1 MKKAQAKSL
10 NPWLSTNILRHVQFL
25 NKDEKSSGKIL
36 ESYMPIKILHS
47 ISQLVKE
54 RWKKQT
60 NKQTNK
66 KKKYNRLLRHILD
79 PYPYLSQRCF
89 TLSEFGSARLRE
101 GVEGGEEEN
110 GRNSQQPDQ
119 LQGRP
124 LERKRHDVEP
134 GARRNK
140 SRCGRF
146 KWTIVHRYGPGEDG
160 PGGKRDRNSELGCH
174 LFCSLALD
182 TLKYR
187 LPPSVFVVFALGSR
201 I

>member
-1 MKKAQAKSL
+1 M
-10 NPWLSTNILRHVQFL
+10 
-25 NKDEKSSGKIL
+25 
-36 ESYMPIKILHS
+36 
-47 ISQLVKE
+47 
-54 RWKKQT
+54 
-60 NKQTNK
+60 
-66 KKKYNRLLRHILD
+66 RHILD
-79 PYPYLSQRCF
+79 PYPYLSQRRF

-187 LPPSVFVVFALGSR
+187 LLPPPCLLCLPWARVYKETAAIFIAISR
-201 I
+201 R